1 MMQTMTYRNAF
12 FIAVGLHF
20 LIICLLM
27 MEGHSEKFVVNAS
40 QRSDVVESKME
51 MNRPE
56 AQPLQA
62 VSVDSQAV
70 AETLARLKSERAQK
84 EQAEINRQ
92 NAMQEQLRVAKQQRI
107 REQRHLEQMK
117 REAAQ
122 MAVAQQKKVAAEK
135 QHLRE
140 LAEQKVQ
147 QEKNLAALKQQQE
160 QLKKQQA
167 LEKQRLTAA
176 LQKQKQEEAMQ
187 AQRESA
193 AQAQRESA
201 AQAAQAQAAQAEARR
216 KAAQQAALDQQRA
229 AQMSG
234 EVNKYKGLIIQ
245 AISQHWILPDHVNP
259 QLFSQFRI
267 QLAPSG
273 KVLSVSLIKSSGDPV
288 LDRSAQAA
296 IYKASPLPVP
306 SDQAMFNLF
315 RDISL
320 TVRPESTRG

>member
-1 MMQTMTYRNAF
+1 MQTMTYRHSF
-12 FIAVGLHF
+12 FIAAGLHF

-27 MEGHSEKFVVNAS
+27 MEGHTEKFVINAS

-51 MNRPE
+51 INHPE

-70 AETLARLKSERAQK
+70 AETLDRLKSERALK

-117 REAAQ
+117 KEAAQ
-122 MAVAQQKKVAAEK
+122 MALAQQKKVAAEK

-140 LAEQKVQ
+140 LAEQKIQ
-147 QEKNLAALKQQQE
+147 QEKSLAALKQQQE

-187 AQRESA
+187 AQRESS

-201 AQAAQAQAAQAEARR
+201 AQAAQAEARR
-216 KAAQQAALDQQRA
+216 KAEQQAVLDQQRA

-234 EVNKYKGLIIQ
+234 EVNKYKALIIQ

>member
-1 MMQTMTYRNAF
+1 MMQTMTYRNSF

-27 MEGHSEKFVVNAS
+27 IEGHTEKFVINAS

-62 VSVDSQAV
+62 VSVDSQEV
-70 AETLARLKSERAQK
+70 AETLDRLKSERALK

-107 REQRHLEQMK
+107 REQRHLAQMK
-117 REAAQ
+117 KEAAQ

-140 LAEQKVQ
+140 LAEQKIQ
-147 QEKNLAALKQQQE
+147 QEKSLAALKQQQE
-160 QLKKQQA
+160 QLKKQQV

-187 AQRESA
+187 AQRESL
-193 AQAQRESA
+193 AQAQRDSA
-201 AQAAQAQAAQAEARR
+201 AQAAQAEARR
-216 KAAQQAALDQQRA
+216 KAAQQAVLDQQRA

-234 EVNKYKGLIIQ
+234 EVNKYKALIIQ

-267 QLAPSG
+267 QLVPSG